1 MSISRRVFSL
11 GAVTA
16 ALSACSTGAGP
27 AATPQIGEPRM
38 PSASNPDFDAWLR
51 RYHSTLDSHGIA
63 GRALARAK
71 YLPGVLGHENNQTE
85 FVRSLQDNIA
95 LAASDARIAM
105 GRKMLVRHR
114 QIFAGIQARYGVE
127 AHVICA
133 IWGHE
138 SNYGAR
144 RGNIPTISALA
155 TLSYGSRRK
164 RFFEGQL
171 RAALKILQAGDVA
184 AANMT
189 GSWAG
194 AMGHTQFIP
203 TTYQAYAV
211 DYDGD
216 GRRDIW
222 ADDPADAL
230 ASAAAYLSGS
240 GWRKG
245 QPWGVEIR
253 LADGRDMGGRRV
265 PDYGPSEVL
274 TPVGPSG
281 PAFKVFHNYHMLRRY
296 NNAMSYAIGVGHL
309 SDRLAGGRAFQG
321 QFPPDAEGLTLV
333 DRKNLQ
339 RRLSA
344 KGFDTGSQDGVIGP
358 KTIAAIQAYQRANN
372 LTVTGKATRALLVA
386 LG

>member
-1 MSISRRVFSL
+1 
-11 GAVTA
+11 
-16 ALSACSTGAGP
+16 
-27 AATPQIGEPRM
+27 M
-38 PSASNPDFDAWLR
+38 PSAANSDFDAWLTTYR
-51 RYHSTLDSHGIA
+51 NRA
-63 GRALARAK
+63 GLGGAAGQALAQAK
-71 YLPGVLGHENNQTE
+71 YLPGVLGHENSQTE
-85 FVRSLQDNIA
+85 FVRTLEDNIA
-95 LAASDARIAM
+95 LAASDERIAM
-105 GRKMLVRHR
+105 GRKMLSQHR
-114 QIFAGIQARYGVE
+114 TLFSGIEARYGVE
-127 AHVICA
+127 AEVVCA

-138 SNYGAR
+138 SNYGTR

-164 RFFEGQL
+164 QFFQGQL
-171 RAALKILQAGDVA
+171 DAALKILQSGDVS

-216 GRRDIW
+216 GRRDLW
-222 ADDPADAL
+222 GADPTDAL
-230 ASAAAYLSGS
+230 ASAASYLKRS
-240 GWRKG
+240 GWRTG

-253 LADGRDMGGRRV
+253 LVDGRDMSGRAV
-265 PDYGPSEVL
+265 PDYSASEVL

-281 PAFKVFHNYHMLRRY
+281 PAFRVFHNYRMLRRY

-309 SDRLAGGRAFQG
+309 SDRLAGGSAFQG
-321 QFPPDAEGLTLV
+321 QFAPDGEGLTLA

-339 RRLSA
+339 RRLTA

-358 KTIAAIQAYQRANN
+358 KTIAAITAYQAANGQP
-372 LTVTGKATRALLVA
+372 VTGKATRALLDA
-386 LG
+386 LR